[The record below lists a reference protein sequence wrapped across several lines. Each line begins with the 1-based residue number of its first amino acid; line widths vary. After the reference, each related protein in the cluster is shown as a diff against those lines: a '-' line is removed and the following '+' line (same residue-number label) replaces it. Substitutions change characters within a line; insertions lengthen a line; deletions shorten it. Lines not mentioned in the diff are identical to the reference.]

1 MQVKFRFSLLTTLYA
16 LCLGL
21 SLSGCDAVMS
31 HPALTPAAKQLIR
44 DGIRETQALRTDVD
58 QFVGGFRLATPERNA
73 VNQMVSAMFMVYEIR
88 DAGGFVRVAVEIKR
102 AQLCLLAV
110 GIESSGVI
118 EELKQV
124 IFQDEAGQRYWTQL
138 ESYSESGEVPKLD
151 GLVCND

>member
-73 VNQMVSAMFMVYEIR
+73 VNQMVSAMFMVYEI
-88 DAGGFVRVAVEIKR
+88 
-102 AQLCLLAV
+102 
-110 GIESSGVI
+110 
-118 EELKQV
+118 
-124 IFQDEAGQRYWTQL
+124 
-138 ESYSESGEVPKLD
+138 
-151 GLVCND
+151 